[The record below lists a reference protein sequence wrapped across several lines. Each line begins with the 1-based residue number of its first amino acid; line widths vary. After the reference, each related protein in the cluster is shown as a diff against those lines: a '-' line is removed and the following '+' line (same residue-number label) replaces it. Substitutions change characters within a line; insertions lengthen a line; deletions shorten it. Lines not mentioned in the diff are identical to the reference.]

1 MAMSATLFS
10 MSACPFC
17 QERMRATFL
26 EGLPREEC
34 TACGAVWIEGES
46 LAKVM
51 GGSVSDALL
60 RRATN
65 QPGVCKGCEAQLR
78 FVPSCPECGLTAPT
92 CPRCGTAPLPVLEA
106 LGIKVDVCGGCGGVG
121 LDAGELQQLRE
132 AAAAYRDEGLDL
144 RLKVRPNTPG
154 HCATC
159 ERRLK
164 PEHAFVWEERFYC
177 GSCAPEGAAPYTAEL
192 TKARPTY
199 MPDVGENEYDDD
211 GLLDEGGESALGW
224 LLSKLF
230 L

>member
-1 MAMSATLFS
+1 

-46 LAKVM
+46 LTKVM

-60 RRATN
+60 RRAKN

-78 FVPSCPECGLTAPT
+78 FVPSCPECGLIAPT

-106 LGIKVDVCGGCGGVG
+106 LGIKVDVCAGCSGVG
-121 LDAGELQQLRE
+121 LDAGELQQLHE

-144 RLKVRPNTPG
+144 RPKVQPDTPAR
-154 HCATC
+154 CAAC
-159 ERRLK
+159 ERKLK

-192 TKARPTY
+192 TKARPSA
-199 MPDVGENEYDDD
+199 MPDVGRGRYGLAGGTLDDTAT
-211 GLLDEGGESALGW
+211 ESALLW
-224 LLSKLF
+224 LFSKLF
-230 L
+230 K